1 MTDETDDAMDES
13 MGEPMD
19 AESPGE
25 DLAALVVDPEDL
37 DDDAVS
43 LDVDLDDELD
53 ETAAVASDDPDDVEI
68 PTAPDRLAVDEDE
81 DEERPRRRATDE
93 EGDDNEMLSKEDVE
107 ADLASILQEKLAS
120 SDEFAPDDEIVEQED
135 FTDGTPVLQPRR
147 PDEEHCQQCFLL
159 VRKTAPKCPVDHD
172 LCPLFPNR

>member
-1 MTDETDDAMDES
+1 MTDEMDDVVDES
-13 MGEPMD
+13 SGEPMD

-25 DLAALVVDPEDL
+25 ELAALDVGPEDL
-37 DDDAVS
+37 DDVAVS
-43 LDVDLDDELD
+43 LDVELDDELD
-53 ETAAVASDDPDDVEI
+53 ETAEVASDDPDDVEI

-81 DEERPRRRATDE
+81 DEERPRRRANDE

-120 SDEFAPDDEIVEQED
+120 SDEFAPDDEVVEQED

-147 PDEEHCQQCFLL
+147 PDEAHCQQCFLL
-159 VRKTAPKCPVDHD
+159 VRKTAPKCPVHHD